1 MSPALG
7 RSLSGISD
15 ATTIPATQEELE
27 KLRANLPAKQ
37 NQQARYIKP
46 SAKSQFSKVSSS
58 ITQQFSRV
66 ILLLIPI
73 EGCVQIETAI
83 SKTFFLFIS
92 FQESPSTPYF
102 DQSGGGVAKMLPVP
116 PKPTAV
122 KSPPPPLRLESVAK
136 PLCRDRSPPM
146 PGSQPLLNAPI
157 QPPAKKIRV
166 DTGERVNRLI
176 APTPTKAPSVVSRSL
191 SRELDAVS
199 ESMEPLNPNSSL
211 VFPHGAPEC
220 GGGSLF
226 APTPVS
232 APSTPHPTPERDT
245 RIWTLLQYVHNVLS
259 SKNKRNFWFHARTI
273 MWIFFRS

>member
-1 MSPALG
+1 M
-7 RSLSGISD
+7 
-15 ATTIPATQEELE
+15 
-27 KLRANLPAKQ
+27 
-37 NQQARYIKP
+37 
-46 SAKSQFSKVSSS
+46 
-58 ITQQFSRV
+58 
-66 ILLLIPI
+66 
-73 EGCVQIETAI
+73 QIETAI
-83 SKTFFLFIS
+83 SKTFFLFIG

-122 KSPPPPLRLESVAK
+122 KSPPPPLGVASVAK

-211 VFPHGAPEC
+211 VFPHDAPEC

-245 RIWTLLQYVHNVLS
+245 RI
-259 SKNKRNFWFHARTI
+259 
-273 MWIFFRS
+273 